1 MQIRRLDV
9 QGRTR
14 RVRKEPRA
22 EEQAKLEQMRQFLI
36 NQLGIIDSL
45 CQRIEG
51 AKACLNPMRVV
62 DDPATFDDLDDDLH
76 EQFEST
82 QRHNTGRGAEI
93 QVSDV
98 SLSPEAKDLGRPEDL
113 PEHRILPIPSAMA
126 QPLEHH
132 REVEMRLRMRQADTL
147 LTSLCELIADKSFHY
162 SHILRL
168 ASRQSMRS
176 RARGKI
182 AILNAEISLCCHAY
196 TRCRTAMVRL
206 QVPENMM
213 RRYLV
218 LTKSDI
224 KASSAL
230 LDPNKPGSST
240 LRLSWIWQTQT
251 PGQSSTTEAVI
262 ECTFRFMISYV
273 YNIQP
278 AMTVQR
284 VHWLRARAQSGRW
297 NEEVI
302 LVSYEMQ

>member
-1 MQIRRLDV
+1 
-9 QGRTR
+9 
-14 RVRKEPRA
+14 
-22 EEQAKLEQMRQFLI
+22 
-36 NQLGIIDSL
+36 
-45 CQRIEG
+45 
-51 AKACLNPMRVV
+51 
-62 DDPATFDDLDDDLH
+62 
-76 EQFEST
+76 
-82 QRHNTGRGAEI
+82 
-93 QVSDV
+93 
-98 SLSPEAKDLGRPEDL
+98 
-113 PEHRILPIPSAMA
+113 
-126 QPLEHH
+126 
-132 REVEMRLRMRQADTL
+132 
-147 LTSLCELIADKSFHY
+147 
-162 SHILRL
+162 
-168 ASRQSMRS
+168 
-176 RARGKI
+176 
-182 AILNAEISLCCHAY
+182 
-196 TRCRTAMVRL
+196 MVRL

-224 KASSAL
+224 KASLAL

-302 LVSYEMQ
+302 LVSYEMQWTIRYFLHQAQEWERLKATSPNSGNLTPGPAAYAARKAAMWQWLALTGKKRFSQVNRDTSLIDM

>member
-1 MQIRRLDV
+1 
-9 QGRTR
+9 
-14 RVRKEPRA
+14 
-22 EEQAKLEQMRQFLI
+22 
-36 NQLGIIDSL
+36 
-45 CQRIEG
+45 
-51 AKACLNPMRVV
+51 
-62 DDPATFDDLDDDLH
+62 
-76 EQFEST
+76 
-82 QRHNTGRGAEI
+82 
-93 QVSDV
+93 V
-98 SLSPEAKDLGRPEDL
+98 SLSHEAHDLGRPEDL

-147 LTSLCELIADKSFHY
+147 LTSLRELIADKSFHY

-168 ASRQSMRS
+168 AGRQSMRS

-182 AILNAEISLCCHAY
+182 ANLNAEISLCCHAY
-196 TRCRTAMVRL
+196 TRCRMAMVRL
-206 QVPENMM
+206 QVPEDMM

-262 ECTFRFMISYV
+262 ECTYCFMMSYV
-273 YNIQP
+273 YNIHP
-278 AMTVQR
+278 ATTVQR

-302 LVSYEMQ
+302 LVSYEMQWTIRYFLHQAQEWERLKATSPNSGNLTPGPAAYAARKAAMWQWLALTTKQRFSQVTRNILLPDI